1 MIERWD
7 VVDQDRR
14 PLGKT
19 HVRGEQ
25 LAAGTYHTVIEVFT
39 FDVNGNVLL
48 SQRHPDKTYPLL
60 WEGTGGSVLAGET
73 SRDGAVRELREEI
86 GLSVE
91 AEQLEWVATLRRA
104 TYFLD
109 LYRYQTDAPLQLDE
123 LILQEDE
130 VVAVRLVD
138 WSELIAMDDLVPS
151 VRERLLR
158 FESDLRPTL

>member
-1 MIERWD
+1 MSEQWD
-7 VVDQDRR
+7 VVDGDRR

-19 HVRGEQ
+19 HMRGEQ

-73 SRDGAVRELREEI
+73 SRDGAVRELGEEI
-86 GLSVE
+86 GLWIE
-91 AEQLEWVATLRRA
+91 PEQLEWVATLRRK

-109 LYRYQTDAPLQLDE
+109 LYRYRSETPLDLE
-123 LILQEDE
+123 KLVLQEDE

-138 WSELIAMDDLVPS
+138 WSELIVMDDLVPS
-151 VRERLLR
+151 VRERLKR
-158 FESDLRPTL
+158 FESALTLGL

>member
-1 MIERWD
+1 MSEQWD
-7 VVDQDRR
+7 LVDGERR

-25 LAAGTYHTVIEVFT
+25 LAADTYHTVIEVFT
-39 FDVNGNVLL
+39 FDADGRVLL

-60 WEGTGGSVLAGET
+60 WEGTGGSILAGET
-73 SRDGAVRELREEI
+73 SRDGAVRELWEEI

-91 AEQLEWVATLRRA
+91 PDQLEWVATLRRE

-109 LYRYQTDAPLQLDE
+109 LYRYQSAAPLQLDD
-123 LILQEDE
+123 LVLQADE
-130 VVAVRLVD
+130 VIAVRLVE
-138 WSELIAMDDLVPS
+138 WSDMMAMADLVPS

-158 FESDLRPTL
+158 FESDLRLAL

>member
-1 MIERWD
+1 VIERWD

>member
-1 MIERWD
+1 MSEQWD
-7 VVDQDRR
+7 LVDGERR

-25 LAAGTYHTVIEVFT
+25 LAVDTYHTVIEVFT

-60 WEGTGGSVLAGET
+60 WEGTGGSILAGET
-73 SRDGAVRELREEI
+73 SRQGAVRELREEI

-91 AEQLEWVATLRRA
+91 PDQLEWVATLRRE

-109 LYRYQTDAPLQLDE
+109 LYRYRADAPLQLDD
-123 LILQEDE
+123 LMLQEDE

-138 WSELIAMDDLVPS
+138 WSEMMALDDLVPS
-151 VRERLLR
+151 VRERLRR
-158 FESDLRPTL
+158 FESDLRLAL